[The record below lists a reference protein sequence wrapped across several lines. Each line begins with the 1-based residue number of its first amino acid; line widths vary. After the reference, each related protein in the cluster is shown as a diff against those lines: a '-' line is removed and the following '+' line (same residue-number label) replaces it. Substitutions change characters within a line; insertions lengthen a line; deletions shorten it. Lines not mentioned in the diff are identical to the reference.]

1 MAVGIKKIL
10 SILDEARN
18 GARVGFIH
26 VLAEEGAGLVGLG
39 VPRLALHQ
47 PIELKLKRSLVQV
60 ANVPAVGFSHRRI
73 GHRRQSALVHLS
85 NPIVLCFC
93 AIIFDFLFGAVKKAD
108 DLRGAKGKGESR
120 GAHRACGDNNG

>member
-1 MAVGIKKIL
+1 MPPPHVQEMRTNVGIGMAVGIKKIL

-60 ANVPAVGFSHRRI
+60 ANVPAVGFAHRRI
-73 GHRRQSALVHLS
+73 SHRRQSALVHLS
-85 NPIVLCFC
+85 NPIVFC
-93 AIIFDFLFGAVKKAD
+93 VFEI
-108 DLRGAKGKGESR
+108 
-120 GAHRACGDNNG
+120 DNL